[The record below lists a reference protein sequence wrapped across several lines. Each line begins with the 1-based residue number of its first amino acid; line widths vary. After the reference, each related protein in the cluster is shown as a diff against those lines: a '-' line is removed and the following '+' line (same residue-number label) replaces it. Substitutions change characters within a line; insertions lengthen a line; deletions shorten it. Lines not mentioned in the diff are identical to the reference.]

1 MPPAWTLLMPKP
13 PSLIVRSHAPLF
25 AALLLAS
32 GTACGMLILRAL
44 WGGGTGYSG
53 LVWNLFL
60 AWLPYFFALRL
71 AATEPRTSP
80 QWFGAAALAGLW
92 LTFFPNA
99 PYLITDLIH
108 LHPEHATHDRP
119 IALLAGVSRGQQ
131 IPIWFDAL
139 LVFAFAWTGV
149 LLAFASLD
157 LVRRKVARLAGEG
170 WGWTVA
176 SAAIVLCSFGVA
188 LGRFERFNSWDVV
201 THPHVVIPA
210 VLARMANPLGHLR
223 TTVVTVLLT
232 TFLSLGYVTLL
243 ALARTQREGK
253 LQ

>member
-1 MPPAWTLLMPKP
+1 MPTP
-13 PSLIVRSHAPLF
+13 PFNATRSHAPLF
-25 AALLLAS
+25 VALVLAS
-32 GTACGMLILRAL
+32 GIACGMLALRAV
-44 WGGGTGYSG
+44 WGGGTGYSS

-71 AATEPRTSP
+71 ASAEPRSVP
-80 QWFGAAALAGLW
+80 QWTGAAALAALW
-92 LTFFPNA
+92 LLFFPNA

-108 LHPEHATHDRP
+108 LHPDYATHDRP
-119 IALLAGVSRGQQ
+119 IALLSGLSRGQQ

-157 LVRRKVARLAGEG
+157 LVRRKVATLAGNR
-170 WGWTVA
+170 WAWAVA

-188 LGRFERFNSWDVV
+188 LGRFERFNSWDVL
-201 THPHVVIPA
+201 TRPHVLIPA
-210 VLARMANPLGHLR
+210 VLAQMANPLGHLR

-232 TFLSLGYVTLL
+232 AFLSLGYVSLL
-243 ALARTQREGK
+243 ALGRTEQIES
-253 LQ
+253 LND